1 MDVPHF
7 VNVCCRFTED
17 TISLL
22 EEMLFATFIYQKQ
35 VYVIALHN
43 ITETE
48 FELKDMHRFVG
59 NVHIEIV

>member
-7 VNVCCRFTED
+7 VNVCFRFADKIT
-17 TISLL
+17 LL
-22 EEMLFATFIYQKQ
+22 EEMLFTTFRYQKQ

-48 FELKDMHRFVG
+48 FELKHMHRFVG
-59 NVHIEIV
+59 NVHIELV